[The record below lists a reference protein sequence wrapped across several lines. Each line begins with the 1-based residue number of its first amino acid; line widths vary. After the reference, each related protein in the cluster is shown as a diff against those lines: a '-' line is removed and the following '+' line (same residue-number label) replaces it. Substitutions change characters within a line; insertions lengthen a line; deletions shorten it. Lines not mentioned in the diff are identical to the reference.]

1 MQASLHPQP
10 TAVYAPSGQS
20 VIICQAGRP
29 PAEFV
34 AATSKQA
41 AAAAAIASALTRTP
55 GECTLKNP
63 GGRFSFLGV
72 DIFDGGSLIARARN
86 SVAALRAVA
95 ALNDMGGANG

>member
-10 TAVYAPSGQS
+10 PAVYAPSGQS
-20 VIICQAGRP
+20 IIIRQAGRP
-29 PAEFV
+29 PAEFI
-34 AATSKQA
+34 AAPSKQA
-41 AAAAAIASALTRTP
+41 AAAIAAALSRTP
-55 GECTLKNP
+55 GERTLKNP

-95 ALNDMGGANG
+95 ALNYMGGAHG

>member
-20 VIICQAGRP
+20 VIIRQAGRP

-41 AAAAAIASALTRTP
+41 AAITSALSRTP
-55 GECTLKNP
+55 GECTLKNS

-95 ALNDMGGANG
+95 ALNYMGGAHG

>member
-41 AAAAAIASALTRTP
+41 AAAIAAALSRTP
-55 GECTLKNP
+55 GERTLKNP
-63 GGRFSFLGV
+63 SGRFSFLGM

-95 ALNDMGGANG
+95 ALNYMGGAHG

>member
-1 MQASLHPQP
+1 MQASIHPQP

-20 VIICQAGRP
+20 VIIRQAGRP

-41 AAAAAIASALTRTP
+41 AAAIASALACTP
-55 GECTLKNP
+55 GERTLKNP
-63 GGRFSFLGV
+63 GGRFSFLGMG
-72 DIFDGGSLIARARN
+72 IFDGGSRIARARN

-95 ALNDMGGANG
+95 ALNYMGGAHG

>member
-20 VIICQAGRP
+20 VIICQTGRP

-41 AAAAAIASALTRTP
+41 AAIAAALSRTP
-55 GECTLKNP
+55 GERTLKNP

-95 ALNDMGGANG
+95 ALNYMGGAHG

>member
-10 TAVYAPSGQS
+10 TAVYAPPGQS

-41 AAAAAIASALTRTP
+41 AAAIASALSRTP

-95 ALNDMGGANG
+95 ALNYMGGAHG

>member
-34 AATSKQA
+34 AAATSKQ
-41 AAAAAIASALTRTP
+41 AAAAIASALTRTP
-55 GECTLKNP
+55 GERTLKNP

-95 ALNDMGGANG
+95 ALNYMGGAHG

>member
-1 MQASLHPQP
+1 MQASIHPQP
-10 TAVYAPSGQS
+10 TAVYAQAGQC
-20 VIICQAGRP
+20 VIIRQTGRP
-29 PAEFV
+29 PAEFI

-41 AAAAAIASALTRTP
+41 TAAIAAALASTP

-72 DIFDGGSLIARARN
+72 DIFDGGSRIARARN

-95 ALNDMGGANG
+95 ALNYMGGAHG

>member
-10 TAVYAPSGQS
+10 AAVYAPSGQS

-41 AAAAAIASALTRTP
+41 AAAIASALTRTP
-55 GECTLKNP
+55 GERTLKNP

-95 ALNDMGGANG
+95 ALNYMGGAHG

>member
-10 TAVYAPSGQS
+10 TAVYAPFGQS

-41 AAAAAIASALTRTP
+41 AAAIASALSRTP
-55 GECTLKNP
+55 GERTLKNP

-72 DIFDGGSLIARARN
+72 GIFDGGSLIARARN

-95 ALNDMGGANG
+95 ALNYMGGSHG

>member
-20 VIICQAGRP
+20 VIIRQAGRP

-41 AAAAAIASALTRTP
+41 AAIASALSRTP
-55 GECTLKNP
+55 GECTLKNS

-72 DIFDGGSLIARARN
+72 DIFDGGSRIARARN

-95 ALNDMGGANG
+95 ALNYMGGAHG

>member
-20 VIICQAGRP
+20 VIIRQAGRP

-41 AAAAAIASALTRTP
+41 AAAAIAAALACTP
-55 GECTLKNP
+55 GERTLKNP
-63 GGRFSFLGV
+63 GGRFSFLGM

-95 ALNDMGGANG
+95 ALNYMGGAHG